1 MADIFL
7 SYASPDRDRARL
19 LADALERLGWSVWWD
34 RVIPPGRVFDEVIEE
49 SLTAA
54 RCVIV
59 LWSTAS
65 TASDWVKTE
74 AAEAAARR
82 VLVPAL
88 IDHVKIPLEFRRF
101 QAADLTAWTGAPD
114 DAELAKLAASVAPLL
129 GRAIEPTHRT
139 DDSRTRNFLSVR
151 ARTVAAA
158 AVAIVLVSALAL
170 WKSTADVT
178 VPSLL
183 GQRIDQARSAIASS
197 KLIAGDVTEEATD
210 KQAPGTVLK
219 QKPSAGSEVKQGASV
234 ALVVAT
240 APAPPPQTAA
250 AASLSPIDPSLG
262 GLLSLGVAFD
272 AQPLALHVMFVP
284 DKEVAGLLT
293 GGTGPGAAVIRLDAG
308 PAMKA
313 GMRAGDV
320 ITAIAGAPIRS
331 EDDLRQALKKIGN
344 GVTQFTIKRGA
355 QELKVDVECNRC
367 N

>member
-1 MADIFL
+1 VADIFL

-65 TASDWVKTE
+65 IASDWVKTE

-101 QAADLTAWTGAPD
+101 QAADLTAWTGAPN
-114 DAELAKLAASVAPLL
+114 DAEFAKLAASVAPLL
-129 GRAIEPTHRT
+129 GRAIEPTLRT
-139 DDSRTRNFLSVR
+139 DESRTRNFLSVR
-151 ARTVAAA
+151 ARAVA
-158 AVAIVLVSALAL
+158 AVAIVLVSAALAL
-170 WKSTADVT
+170 WKSTANVT

-183 GQRIDQARSAIASS
+183 GQRIDQARSAIASA
-197 KLIAGDVTEEATD
+197 KLIAGAVTEEATD

-219 QKPSAGSEVKQGASV
+219 QNPSAGSEAKKGASV
-234 ALVVAT
+234 ALVVAST
-240 APAPPPQTAA
+240 PAPPAQTAA